1 MDLGKSLQVVARVVL
16 MDELFLPYT
25 FDAQIALTESNNANF
40 KEATTVVKQP
50 KAKVAPK
57 KRCKVTFDAQVTV
70 KAVPKKRAGES
81 LETPAKSKKP
91 KRTTSSSESCEG
103 HYSFALLI

>member
-1 MDLGKSLQVVARVVL
+1 MDFGKSLQVVARVVL
-16 MDELFLPYT
+16 MDELFLPDT
-25 FDAQIALTESNNANF
+25 FDAQIALAES
-40 KEATTVVKQP
+40 KICTTPVVKKP
-50 KAKVAPK
+50 KANVATK
-57 KRCKVTFDAQVTV
+57 KRCKVTFDAQVTA
-70 KAVPKKRAGES
+70 KAAPKKRAGES

>member
-1 MDLGKSLQVVARVVL
+1 
-16 MDELFLPYT
+16 MDELFLPDT
-25 FDAQIALTESNNANF
+25 FDAQIALTES
-40 KEATTVVKQP
+40 KICTTPVVKKP

-70 KAVPKKRAGES
+70 EAVPKKRADES
-81 LETPAKSKKP
+81 LGTPAKTEKP
-91 KRTTSSSESCEG
+91 RRTTSSSESCEG